1 LRAALLEAASTGHGR
16 FVVDMSG
23 THFCD
28 TAGLHA
34 LVSANKRAVAEGG
47 RLLIVVTPGAVTR
60 ILSITGLDQVFA
72 HFTSLADALAAASA
86 ATPGG

>member
-1 LRAALLEAASTGHGR
+1 
-16 FVVDMSG
+16 
-23 THFCD
+23 
-28 TAGLHA
+28 
-34 LVSANKRAVAEGG
+34 VSANKRAVAEGG